1 MEGPGLDIVKMRLTR
16 AALIGLLAIET
27 LAGYG
32 LANRRSEPPVLFG
45 RYSPQYFPILL
56 IFGLLWLATLILII
70 RPPIQL
76 SQRMAAGAVWMRK
89 RWWLAIVLIYGAFEG
104 WYAVIDQGKRFF
116 FPETARRP
124 FMTALLL
131 LLVWGVVFLV
141 FAGRPPD
148 KRRET
153 AFNLALALTS
163 LTISF
168 WAFSQIYARVIKSD
182 EYGSYH
188 HEWAELFRVDLRTGY
203 RGRPNLQGFV
213 PRVCPDVTYAFDQQG
228 FRNSPDAVEA
238 AISVV
243 GSSYTWGPC
252 LENEEIWPAQL
263 SSILNREVIGYSVPG
278 AVLWHENRY
287 IDLFVTPGDNKI
299 LIYTISPLTLKP
311 AYLRDYDQSV
321 YDRLA
326 VNGVLFYWNPVN
338 YTLWQLF
345 SRSPATLLR
354 EGLSG
359 SGGQQPAAAQSE
371 EGPDNTPAAD
381 SGQPTVFRDHP
392 QAFLDQIALAQHQA
406 DEMNMPIVFVT
417 IPSSKSTVYQEALF
431 DSAYEAELEARSY
444 AEICQWVTRRDGWCY
459 DTTPDMREA
468 AAAGQ
473 ELYLPNGGHLNAE
486 GARYIAGLV
495 AEYLKQHSLLAP

>member
-1 MEGPGLDIVKMRLTR
+1 MDTVKMRLTR
-16 AALIGLLAIET
+16 AALIGLLTIET

-32 LANRRSEPPVLFG
+32 LVNRRSAPPVIFG
-45 RYSPQYFPILL
+45 RYSPQYFPILMF
-56 IFGLLWLATLILII
+56 FGLLWLATLILIV
-70 RPPIQL
+70 RPPLQL
-76 SQRMAAGAVWMRK
+76 SQQMAAGAVWMRK

-116 FPETARRP
+116 FPDTARRP

-131 LLVWGVVFLV
+131 LLVWGVVFLI

-163 LTISF
+163 VAMSF
-168 WAFSQIYARVIKSD
+168 WVFSQIYARVIQSD

-188 HEWAELFRVDLRTGY
+188 HEWAELFRVDLRIGY
-203 RGRPNLQGFV
+203 RGRPNLEGFV

-228 FRNSPDAVEA
+228 FRNSPDAAEA

-252 LENEEIWPAQL
+252 LENGEIWPAQL

-299 LIYTISPLTLKP
+299 LIYAISPLTLNP
-311 AYLRDYDQSV
+311 AYMREYDQSV

-326 VNGVLFYWNPVN
+326 VNGVLFYLNPVN

-354 EGLSG
+354 EGVAG
-359 SGGQQPAAAQSE
+359 IRQPAAAQG
-371 EGPDNTPAAD
+371 EGESDNTREAGN
-381 SGQPTVFRDHP
+381 GQPSAFGDHR
-392 QAFLDQIALAQHQA
+392 QAFLDQLILAQDQA
-406 DEMNMPIVFVT
+406 DGMNMRIVFVT
-417 IPSSKSTVYQEALF
+417 IPSSKSTSYQEALL
-431 DSAYEAELEARSY
+431 DSAYKAELEARSY
-444 AEICQWVTRRDGWCY
+444 AEICQWVSSWGGWCY
-459 DTTPDMREA
+459 DTTPDMRQA

-473 ELYLPNGGHLNAE
+473 KLYLPNGGHLNAE
-486 GARYIAGLV
+486 GARYFARLV
-495 AEYLKQHSLLAP
+495 ADYLEEHSLLAP